1 MQKDGNFRNHLYG
14 LSCKVTESAIKYGAE
29 VATACDPL
37 AAAIA
42 IGGKVGVGSSLSK
55 FSASQCAGLIGVIV
69 CSINPQVI
77 VSILIY

>member
-1 MQKDGNFRNHLYG
+1 MKKDVSFKNHMHG
-14 LSCKVTESAIKYGAE
+14 LSCKVMESAIKYGAE

-42 IGGKVGVGSSLSK
+42 LGGKLGVGASLSK
-55 FSASQCAGLIGVIV
+55 FSASQFAGLIGVIV